1 MAILSKIRD
10 RSIALIAVIGLALFA
25 FVLDPSTLT
34 EFFDSSKINEVGEV
48 DGETISRQEYAE
60 ALDTYKTRSNNNIS
74 NMQAARTVWESI
86 LKDKIYSSQ
95 LESAGV
101 TVGETDVLNTIINSP
116 SIQQNPQFLNEAG
129 LFDKDSFLQ
138 FLKDTKE
145 SEDQNLWSAWSN
157 YFTEVGSNLKRDTY
171 NNLIKAGLGASLKE
185 GELAYQE
192 DNALLSAD
200 VVYIPFSS
208 IPDSLVSVTNSEV
221 ESYINDNPSA
231 YKVEASRDLAYVQF
245 DISPTDEDKEEIRNN
260 VASYLEDREDINKAT
275 AQKITILGL
284 KNTSD
289 YNLFF
294 EENSSDIPNQEAFLM
309 KNDLPKAIADQI
321 LDGKVTNT
329 FGPYE
334 DNNFFKISKI
344 TEVYSRPDSVK
355 ASGIFIPY
363 IGSQGATAATTKTE
377 EQAKASI
384 DSIYKLVRRSKKKFA
399 QIASQINTDIS
410 KDKGGDIGWSSHG
423 NSYNSPRF
431 DVSLAD
437 FLFNNKTGKVGV
449 VKSQF
454 GFHVLRIDERR
465 NVQKGVKLV
474 SFGREIIASQETE
487 NTAFQNAE
495 KFALE
500 ISAKGNNYYDV
511 VKEMSYQTR
520 PAVGLRIMDERV
532 PGLLDTQRQIITW
545 AFGSDTKV
553 GSIQRFDINNGYVVA
568 FLTNKTEKGLV
579 KSSKAVNTVKPI
591 LLKQKKATL
600 IEAKMNGASLND
612 IATSNNVSITKI
624 DNTSMKSPSITGV
637 GSEPKIVGAMY
648 YAKENKLYNRVVG
661 NRGVFAFVVSKKEN
675 ATALPNY
682 ESYRQRLD
690 LEVKNKTVQIFDALK
705 KTSDIQDNR
714 AGFHG
719 VQ

>member
-1 MAILSKIRD
+1 M
-10 RSIALIAVIGLALFA
+10 
-25 FVLDPSTLT
+25 
-34 EFFDSSKINEVGEV
+34 
-48 DGETISRQEYAE
+48 
-60 ALDTYKTRSNNNIS
+60 
-74 NMQAARTVWESI
+74 
-86 LKDKIYSSQ
+86 
-95 LESAGV
+95 
-101 TVGETDVLNTIINSP
+101 
-116 SIQQNPQFLNEAG
+116 
-129 LFDKDSFLQ
+129 
-138 FLKDTKE
+138 
-145 SEDQNLWSAWSN
+145 
-157 YFTEVGSNLKRDTY
+157 
-171 NNLIKAGLGASLKE
+171 
-185 GELAYQE
+185 
-192 DNALLSAD
+192 
-200 VVYIPFSS
+200 
-208 IPDSLVSVTNSEV
+208 
-221 ESYINDNPSA
+221 
-231 YKVEASRDLAYVQF
+231 
-245 DISPTDEDKEEIRNN
+245 
-260 VASYLEDREDINKAT
+260 
-275 AQKITILGL
+275 
-284 KNTSD
+284 
-289 YNLFF
+289 
-294 EENSSDIPNQEAFLM
+294 
-309 KNDLPKAIADQI
+309 
-321 LDGKVTNT
+321 
-329 FGPYE
+329 
-334 DNNFFKISKI
+334 
-344 TEVYSRPDSVK
+344 K

-399 QIASQINTDIS
+399 QIASEINTDIS

-579 KSSKAVNTVKPI
+579 KSSKAINTVKPI

-661 NRGVFAFVVSKKEN
+661 NKGVFAFVVSKKEN